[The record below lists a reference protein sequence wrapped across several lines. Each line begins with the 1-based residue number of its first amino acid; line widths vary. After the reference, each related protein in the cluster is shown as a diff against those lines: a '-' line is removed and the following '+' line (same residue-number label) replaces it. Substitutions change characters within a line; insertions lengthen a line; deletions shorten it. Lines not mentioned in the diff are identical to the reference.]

1 MGLVAQ
7 VEFKEDDVVTGASGN
22 ADAGIMILGIIL
34 SIVCFSFD

>member
-22 ADAGIMILGIIL
+22 ADAGTMILGIIL
-34 SIVCFSFD
+34 SSLFFI